1 VSNDRGLLF
10 KLDRKRALPGNGG
23 GCVIGMDLYRA
34 GFGNMRLAQ
43 GLGFGKDRTILH
55 HLGSV
60 GADAGNLG
68 G

>member
-1 VSNDRGLLF
+1 
-10 KLDRKRALPGNGG
+10 LPGNGG